1 MVKVLVSFDRA
12 LLERLDAVAA
22 ARGVSRSALLAELAT
37 LGLGAPLG
45 PGTRPEAR
53 RALDALSTL
62 PWDRL
67 DEDATVAIRADRD
80 AR

>member
-12 LLERLDAVAA
+12 LLERLDATAA

-45 PGTRPEAR
+45 PGVQPEAR
-53 RALDALSTL
+53 RALRTLSAL
-62 PWDRL
+62 PWNRL
-67 DEDATVAIRADRD
+67 SEDATATIRADRD